1 MEAPC
6 FIYMIFLICAQ
17 FRVLMLLWLYD
28 AAALLVFLAV
38 VSFDRAAGEGN
49 EAPRKARNLQS

>member
-1 MEAPC
+1 
-6 FIYMIFLICAQ
+6 
-17 FRVLMLLWLYD
+17 MLLWLYD